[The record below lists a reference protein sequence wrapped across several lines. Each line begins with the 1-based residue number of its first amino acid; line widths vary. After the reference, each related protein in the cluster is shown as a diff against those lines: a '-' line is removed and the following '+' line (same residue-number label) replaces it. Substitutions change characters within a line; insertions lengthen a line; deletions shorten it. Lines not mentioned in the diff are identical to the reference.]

1 MTRMYR
7 HLQMPQVYAVLEG
20 GAIPIYL
27 GAPNIGRFVPGGEES
42 LITVP
47 ANFTAHTIARIARE
61 IKRVMGEAGAG
72 VGSGTGAVRGIGAG
86 TSATGAGV
94 NPSTGKEAGAGAGAG
109 TGTPKAGTPEAG
121 TSEAGTPEAGTPE
134 AGTGESSTGGVPP
147 TGGGLSGEALY
158 NRYTAWKGRPYPD
171 WFKKRFAFAHYHS
184 MCRLCRYVYHTRKN
198 QHKWDPAAQDC
209 MPH

>member
-1 MTRMYR
+1 
-7 HLQMPQVYAVLEG
+7 MPQVYDVLEG

-27 GAPNIGRFVPGGEES
+27 GAPNVGRFVPGGEES

-61 IKRVMGEAGAG
+61 IKRVMGEGG
-72 VGSGTGAVRGIGAG
+72 VGVGGETGAVRGIGAG
-86 TSATGAGV
+86 TSATGVGV
-94 NPSTGKEAGAGAGAG
+94 DSSTGKEIGKEAGAGAR
-109 TGTPKAGTPEAG
+109 AGTP
-121 TSEAGTPEAGTPE
+121 EAGTPEAGTPE
-134 AGTGESSTGGVPP
+134 AGTPEARTGESSTGGVPP
-147 TGGGLSGEALY
+147 TGDGLSGEKLY
-158 NRYTAWKGRPYPD
+158 KRYTAWKSRPYPD
-171 WFKKRFAFAHYHS
+171 WFKQRFAFAHYHS